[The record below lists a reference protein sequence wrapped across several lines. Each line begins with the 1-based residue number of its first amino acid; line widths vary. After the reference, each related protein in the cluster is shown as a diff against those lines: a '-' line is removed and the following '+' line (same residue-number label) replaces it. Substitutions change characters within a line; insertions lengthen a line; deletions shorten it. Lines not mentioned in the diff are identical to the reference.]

1 MMVTESPRTTCFP
14 GTGTGS
20 RRWVILGIA
29 GVVALGLSIPS
40 PPSGPR
46 TSLHPA
52 VWGQSLALGSH
63 PAEQESSR
71 AEAPKES
78 TVVPR
83 KGPGWTTSRIK
94 GSPDPPP
101 PYRPVRIGRQL
112 QFRKPLLIA
121 RTPLAEKR
129 LYIGEEGGVIYAVT
143 WLAEGHGE
151 PRKDLVLDLR
161 SAWAKGQLRPDE
173 RAAGIGL
180 LYGLAFHPQFARNR
194 LCFVCYTLVP
204 KKPEGERFPDGTRV
218 SRFRMLDTDPPR
230 IDPSSEE
237 VILTFVGGG
246 HNGGDLHFG
255 PDGMLYISTGDAA
268 GPNPPD
274 PLNTGQDCSDLLS
287 SILRI
292 DVDRRQE
299 GRPYAIPP
307 DNPFVGQAGI
317 RGEIWA
323 YGFRN
328 PWRMSFDRQTGELWV
343 GDVGWEL
350 WEMVHKVEK
359 GGNYG
364 WSIVEGRQPIK
375 PDQKVGPTP
384 IRPPL
389 IELPHTIAASV
400 TGGYVY
406 RGQKFPELE
415 GAYIFGDW
423 ETRRI
428 WAARVVDGR
437 VRDMPELVK
446 PSVRVVAFG
455 EDAAGEL
462 YFLDYDTGYLYTLER
477 NTAPAANEQFPTTLS
492 ATGLFENVR
501 EYRLAPGVF
510 SFAPNARQ
518 WLDGAEAE
526 WHIALPGLTAVTQ
539 FEQPRPLPGQVY
551 WHNFHLQ
558 FPPDAVLVKTLSIRT
573 DQGRKRIE
581 TQILHHDGED
591 WRGYSY
597 WWRDDQSDADLVPAE
612 GLERVFTVPD
622 AHVLGGRRQWLWQ
635 VPSRAQ
641 CLACHNVW
649 AEFTL
654 AFNLAQLNG
663 PGCMEGN
670 AAGNHMEG
678 NAAGNQL
685 LAFQRQGLIR
695 RVDAQNHPLPPLD
708 DKAARQL
715 PALVNPYDS
724 RQPLERRARSYLHV
738 NCAHCHRFG
747 GGGGQ
752 VVLELELSKPL
763 PQTGIYNERPRQGDF
778 GLADARILAPGEPG
792 RSVLLYRVAKFGRGR
807 MPHWGSEW
815 PDRAAVELLCDWICS
830 LGQQSPLTPDREW
843 KDLDRKLRHFPA
855 VLRLLRGPHT
865 PEEWQR
871 LLTAAQRLEPG
882 PMRDLFEGYFPPDP
896 QGRKLG
902 PNPKPQTILTLQGDP
917 QRGQVLFRSSEL
929 KCLNCHRHNGQGND
943 LGPELTHIGR
953 QRTRTELL
961 TSLLEPSRE
970 IDPRY
975 AVYLVRTADERQ
987 LTGLLVQRNSQV
999 LVLRDADNKEHRL
1012 RSQEVVSVTP
1022 SRLSLMP
1029 DGLLANLTPQ
1039 QAADLLEFLVQ
1050 SR

>member
-1 MMVTESPRTTCFP
+1 MMP
-14 GTGTGS
+14 TGS
-20 RRWVILGIA
+20 SRTVCSFGVTLGSWRGVALVVA
-29 GVVALGLSIPS
+29 GVVVTGLCIPSIPAGQKSHSHHSAWVQAS
-40 PPSGPR
+40 PQ
-46 TSLHPA
+46 A
-52 VWGQSLALGSH
+52 EWALDGVDS
-63 PAEQESSR
+63 AR
-71 AEAPKES
+71 GM
-78 TVVPR
+78 VVPR

-101 PYRPVRIGRQL
+101 PYRPARIGRQL
-112 QFRKPLLIA
+112 QFYKPLLIA
-121 RTPLAEKR
+121 RTPLAERR
-129 LYIGEEGGVIYAVT
+129 LYIGEERGAIYAVT
-143 WLAEGHGE
+143 WPAGEKGE

-180 LYGLAFHPQFARNR
+180 LYGLAFHPHFARNH

-204 KKPEGERFPDGTRV
+204 KKPQGERFPDGTRV
-218 SRFRMLDTDPPR
+218 SRFRMLETEPPR
-230 IDPSSEE
+230 IDPASEE

-292 DVDRRQE
+292 DVDRRQD
-299 GRPYAIPP
+299 GRPYAVPP

-328 PWRMSFDRQTGELWV
+328 PWRMSFDRKTGELWV

-428 WAARVVDGR
+428 WAARVVEGR

-462 YFLDYDTGYLYTLER
+462 YFLDYDAGCLYTLER
-477 NTAPAANEQFPTTLS
+477 NVAPRANQDFPTTLS
-492 ATGLFENVR
+492 ATGIFENVQ

-510 SFAPNARQ
+510 SFAPNAQQ

-539 FEQPRPLPGQVY
+539 FEQPRPLPGQVH

-573 DQGRKRIE
+573 DQGRRRIE

-612 GLERVFTVPD
+612 GLERTFTVPD
-622 AHVLGGRRQWLWQ
+622 AQVLGGRRQWFWQ

-654 AFNLAQLNG
+654 AFNLVQLNG
-663 PGCMEGN
+663 PGCRERSAN
-670 AAGNHMEG
+670 PL
-678 NAAGNQL
+678 GNQL

-695 RVDAQNHPLPPLD
+695 RVDAQDRPLPPLD
-708 DKAARQL
+708 DLAASRL
-715 PALVNPYDS
+715 PALVHPYDS

-763 PQTGIYNERPRQGDF
+763 SQTGIYNERPRQGDF
-778 GLADARILAPGEPG
+778 SLTDARLLAPGEPG

-815 PDRAAVELLCDWICS
+815 PDRAAVELLSDWICS
-830 LGQQSPLTPDREW
+830 LGQQPPLTPDRDW
-843 KDLDRKLRHFPA
+843 KDLDRKLRHFPTA
-855 VLRLLRGPHT
+855 LRLLRGPHT
-865 PEEWQR
+865 SEEWQR

-882 PMRDLFEGYFPPDP
+882 PMRDLFEGYFLPDP

-902 PNPKPQTILTLQGDP
+902 PNPKPQTILALQGDP
-917 QRGQVLFRSSEL
+917 QRGQTLFRSSEL
-929 KCLNCHRHNGQGND
+929 KCLNCHKHSGQGND
-943 LGPELTHIGR
+943 LGPELTQIGR

-975 AVYLVRTADERQ
+975 AVYLVRTEDERQ
-987 LTGLLVQRNSQV
+987 LSGLLVQRNSHI

-1022 SRLSLMP
+1022 ARISLMP